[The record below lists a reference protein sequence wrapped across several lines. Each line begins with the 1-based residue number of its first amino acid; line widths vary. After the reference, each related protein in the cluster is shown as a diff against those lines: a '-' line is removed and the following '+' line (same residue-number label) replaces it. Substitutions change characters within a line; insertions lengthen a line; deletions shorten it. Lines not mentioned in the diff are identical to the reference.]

1 MGNYFEVTADNQIV
15 TYPYTFSSL
24 QAENPYTNFG
34 GNQDVI
40 YWFPQT
46 NAALELGYQLL
57 PVLESPQPP
66 YDPLTQY
73 VSAGPIE
80 YTRGNWYTTYIVTNY
95 DPEQQAYQ
103 DNLRKQA
110 NKQMAS
116 SLLSQTDWTAI
127 PSVADPLQSNP
138 FLANQEAF
146 LEYRNQVRQIAINPP
161 IVVEVWPTEPD
172 EVWETVTP

>member
-1 MGNYFEVTADNQIV
+1 MTNYVEVNADNQII

-34 GNQDVI
+34 DNRDVM

-46 NAALELGYQLL
+46 NAATELGYQLF

-73 VSAGPIE
+73 VVPGAPEETG
-80 YTRGNWYTTYIVTNY
+80 GQWYTTWVVGTNT
-95 DPEQQAYQ
+95 PEQQAYVDAQ
-103 DNLRKQA
+103 RKAA
-110 NKQMAS
+110 NKQQAS

-127 PSVADPLQSNP
+127 PSVADPAQSNP
-138 FLANQEAF
+138 YLANQNAF
-146 LEYRNQVRQIAINPP
+146 FEYRNQLRQIAVNPP
-161 IVVEVWPTEPD
+161 VVVDPWPTEPD
-172 EVWETVTP
+172 EVWETVSV